1 MKAVQISNTPSGY
14 VICERACPLK
24 TNAVNLTEKE
34 YLLPGNRTCPGCS
47 LSLAY
52 RHILKA
58 LEGQVIVTVP
68 ASCLTVLHGMYPV
81 TSVDVPC
88 VNTPFASTG
97 ASATGLVAGLKAL
110 GRKEVT
116 VLAIAG
122 DGGTYD
128 IGIQAL
134 SGAAE
139 RQEDFI
145 FICYDNEGYM
155 NTGNQRSGSTP
166 LGAIS
171 GTTPMLGKQQ
181 NQKDMLAIMEA
192 HGIPYVAA
200 ASATHPL
207 DLYEK
212 VRKAKTIKGT
222 RFIHVFTPCPPG
234 WRFSF
239 SDTIRMGE
247 LAVQTGWVVLYEV
260 EDGAFRLTSA
270 SESIAR
276 KGTLRPLREYLMEQ
290 GRFSNV
296 TEEQISELQERVN
309 ARWKRC
315 LDRVTNL

>member
-1 MKAVQISNTPSGY
+1 LKA
-14 VICERACPLK
+14 
-24 TNAVNLTEKE
+24 NAVNLTEVE
-34 YLLPGNRTCPGCS
+34 YLLPGNRTCPGCA

-68 ASCLTVLHGMYPV
+68 ASCLTVLHGMYPI
-81 TSVDVPC
+81 TSVNVPC

-110 GRKEVT
+110 GRKGLT

-122 DGGTYD
+122 DGGTHD

-145 FICYDNEGYM
+145 YICYDNEGYM

-171 GTTPMLGKQQ
+171 GTTPILGKQQ
-181 NQKDMLAIMEA
+181 NQKDLTAIMEA
-192 HGIPYVAA
+192 HSIPYVATA
-200 ASATHPL
+200 NATYPL
-207 DLYEK
+207 DLYQK
-212 VRKAKTIKGT
+212 VRKAKAIEGT

-234 WRFSF
+234 WRFPF
-239 SDTIRMGE
+239 SDTIRIGE

-260 EDGAFRLTSA
+260 EDGTFRFTSA

-276 KGTLRPLREYLMEQ
+276 RGNLRPLRDYLTEQ
-290 GRFSNV
+290 GRFNNI
-296 TEEQISELQERVN
+296 TLEQIDELQDWVN
-309 ARWKRC
+309 TRWKRC
-315 LDRVTNL
+315 LNRATNL

>member
-1 MKAVQISNTPSGY
+1 M
-14 VICERACPLK
+14 K
-24 TNAVNLTEKE
+24 TNAVNLPEIE
-34 YLLPGNRTCPGCS
+34 YLLPGNRACPGCA

-58 LEGQVIVTVP
+58 LDGQVIVTVP

-81 TSVDVPC
+81 TSVNVPC
-88 VNTPFASTG
+88 VNTPFASTA

-110 GRKEVT
+110 GRKGVT

-139 RQEDFI
+139 RGEDFI
-145 FICYDNEGYM
+145 YICYDNEGYM

-166 LGAIS
+166 MGAIS
-171 GTTPMLGKQQ
+171 GTTPILGKRQ
-181 NQKDMLAIMEA
+181 NQKDMTAIMEA
-192 HGIPYVAA
+192 HGIPYVATA
-200 ASATHPL
+200 NASYPL
-207 DLYEK
+207 DLYQK
-212 VRKAKTIKGT
+212 VSKAKAIEGT

-234 WRFSF
+234 WRFPF
-239 SDTIRMGE
+239 SDTIRIGE

-260 EDGAFRLTSA
+260 EDGTFRLTSA

-276 KGTLRPLREYLMEQ
+276 KGELRPLREFLMEQ
-290 GRFSNV
+290 ERFKNIK
-296 TEEQISELQERVN
+296 EEQINELQDRVN

-315 LDRVTNL
+315 VERAANL

>member
-1 MKAVQISNTPSGY
+1 
-14 VICERACPLK
+14 LK
-24 TNAVNLTEKE
+24 TNAVNLPEIE
-34 YLLPGNRTCPGCS
+34 YLLPGNRTCPGCA

-58 LEGQVIVTVP
+58 LDGQVIVTVP

-81 TSVDVPC
+81 TSVNVPC
-88 VNTPFASTG
+88 VNTPFAYTA

-110 GRKEVT
+110 GRKGVT

-122 DGGTYD
+122 DGGTHD

-139 RQEDFI
+139 RGEDFI
-145 FICYDNEGYM
+145 YICYDNEGYM

-171 GTTPMLGKQQ
+171 GTTPILGKQQ
-181 NQKDMLAIMEA
+181 NQKDMTAIMEA
-192 HGIPYVAA
+192 HGIPYIATA
-200 ASATHPL
+200 NASYPL
-207 DLYEK
+207 DLYQK
-212 VRKAKTIKGT
+212 VSKAKAIEGT

-234 WRFSF
+234 WRFPF
-239 SDTIRMGE
+239 SDTIEIGE

-260 EDGAFRLTSA
+260 EGGVFRLTSA

-276 KGTLRPLREYLMEQ
+276 KGNLKPVKEFLMEQ
-290 GRFSNV
+290 GRFNSI
-296 TEEQISELQERVN
+296 TQEQINELQERVN

-315 LDRVTNL
+315 VERAANL

>member
-1 MKAVQISNTPSGY
+1 M
-14 VICERACPLK
+14 K
-24 TNAVNLTEKE
+24 TNAVNITEKE
-34 YLLPGNRTCPGCS
+34 YLLQGNRTCPGCA

-58 LEGQVIVTVP
+58 LEGQVIATVP

-81 TSVDVPC
+81 TSVTVPC
-88 VNTPFASTG
+88 VNTPFASTA

-110 GRKEVT
+110 GKEGVT

-122 DGGTYD
+122 DGGTHD

-134 SGAAE
+134 SAAAE
-139 RQEDFI
+139 RQNDFLY
-145 FICYDNEGYM
+145 ICYDNEGYM

-171 GTTPMLGKQQ
+171 GTTPIMGKQQ
-181 NQKDMLAIMEA
+181 NQKDIAAIMEA
-192 HGIPYVAA
+192 HGIPYVATA
-200 ASATHPL
+200 NASYPL

-212 VRKAKTIKGT
+212 VRKARMIRGT

-234 WRFSF
+234 WSFPF
-239 SDTIRMGE
+239 SDTIKIGK
-247 LAVQTGWVVLYEV
+247 LAVETGWVILYEV
-260 EDGAFRLTSA
+260 EDGIFRLTSA

-276 KGTLRPLREYLMEQ
+276 RGNLKPLREYLKEQ
-290 GRFSNV
+290 GRFKNI
-296 TEEQISELQERVN
+296 TEEQINELQGWVN

-315 LDRVTNL
+315 LDRAVNL

>member
-1 MKAVQISNTPSGY
+1 M
-14 VICERACPLK
+14 K
-24 TNAVNLTEKE
+24 TNAVNLPERE
-34 YLLPGNRTCPGCS
+34 YLLPGNRTCPGCA

-81 TSVDVPC
+81 TAVNVPC
-88 VNTPFASTG
+88 VNTPFASTA
-97 ASATGLVAGLKAL
+97 ASATGLVVGLKAL
-110 GRKEVT
+110 GRKGLT

-122 DGGTYD
+122 DGGTHD

-139 RQEDFI
+139 RGEDFI
-145 FICYDNEGYM
+145 YICYDNEGYM

-171 GTTPMLGKQQ
+171 GTTPILGKRQ
-181 NQKDMLAIMEA
+181 NQKDMTAIMEA
-192 HGIPYVAA
+192 HGIPYVATA
-200 ASATHPL
+200 NASYPL
-207 DLYEK
+207 DLYQK
-212 VRKAKTIKGT
+212 VSKAKAIEGT

-234 WRFSF
+234 WRFPF
-239 SDTIRMGE
+239 SDTIEIGE

-260 EDGAFRLTSA
+260 EGGIFHLTSA

-276 KGTLRPLREYLMEQ
+276 KGNLRPVREFLMKQ
-290 GRFSNV
+290 GRFNSI
-296 TEEQISELQERVN
+296 TQEQINELQERIS
-309 ARWKRC
+309 ARWKRYVE
-315 LDRVTNL
+315 RATNL

>member
-1 MKAVQISNTPSGY
+1 MKF
-14 VICERACPLK
+14 
-24 TNAVNLTEKE
+24 NAVNLTEVE
-34 YLLPGNRTCPGCS
+34 YLLPGNRTCPGCA

-68 ASCLTVLHGMYPV
+68 ASCLTVLHGMYPI
-81 TSVDVPC
+81 TSVNVPC

-110 GRKEVT
+110 GRKGLT

-122 DGGTYD
+122 DGGTHD

-145 FICYDNEGYM
+145 YICYDNEGYM

-171 GTTPMLGKQQ
+171 GTTPILGKQQ
-181 NQKDMLAIMEA
+181 NQKDLAAIMEA
-192 HGIPYVAA
+192 HGLPYVATA
-200 ASATHPL
+200 NASYPL
-207 DLYEK
+207 DLYQK
-212 VRKAKTIKGT
+212 VRKAKAIRGT

-234 WRFSF
+234 WHFSF
-239 SDTIRMGE
+239 SDTIKIGE
-247 LAVQTGWVVLYEV
+247 LAVQTGWVVLYEI
-260 EDGAFRLTSA
+260 EDGTFRLTSA

-276 KGTLRPLREYLMEQ
+276 KGNLRPLREYLMEQ
-290 GRFSNV
+290 GRFSNI
-296 TEEQISELQERVN
+296 TQEQIDKLQDWVN

-315 LDRVTNL
+315 LDRDTNL

>member
-1 MKAVQISNTPSGY
+1 M
-14 VICERACPLK
+14 K
-24 TNAVNLTEKE
+24 TNAVNMTEKE
-34 YLLPGNRTCPGCS
+34 YLLPGNRTCPGCA

-52 RHILKA
+52 RYILKA
-58 LEGQVIVTVP
+58 FEGQVIVTVP

-81 TSVDVPC
+81 TSVNVPC
-88 VNTPFASTG
+88 VNTPFPSTA

-110 GRKEVT
+110 GKEGVA
-116 VLAIAG
+116 VLAVAG

-134 SGAAE
+134 SAAAE
-139 RQEDFI
+139 RQNDFL

-171 GTTPMLGKQQ
+171 GTTPILGKQQ
-181 NQKDMLAIMEA
+181 NQKDLAAIMEA
-192 HGIPYVAA
+192 HGIPYVATA
-200 ASATHPL
+200 NASYPL

-212 VRKAKTIKGT
+212 VVKAKAIRGT

-234 WRFSF
+234 WTFPF
-239 SDTIRMGE
+239 GDTIKIGR
-247 LAVQTGWVVLYEV
+247 LAVETGWVILYEV
-260 EDGAFRLTSA
+260 ENGIFRLTAA

-276 KGTLRPLREYLMEQ
+276 KGNLKPLSEYIMGQ
-290 GRFSNV
+290 GRFKNI
-296 TEEQISELQERVN
+296 TEEQINELQSWVN

-315 LDRVTNL
+315 LNRAGDSQRLAGP

>member
-1 MKAVQISNTPSGY
+1 M
-14 VICERACPLK
+14 K
-24 TNAVNLTEKE
+24 TNAVNLTETE
-34 YLLPGNRTCPGCS
+34 YLLPGNRTCPGCA

-81 TSVDVPC
+81 TSVNVPC

-110 GRKEVT
+110 GKKGLT
-116 VLAIAG
+116 VLAFAG
-122 DGGTYD
+122 DGGTHD

-139 RQEDFI
+139 RQDDFI
-145 FICYDNEGYM
+145 YICYDNEGYM

-171 GTTPMLGKQQ
+171 GTTPILGKQQ
-181 NQKDMLAIMEA
+181 HQKDITAIMEA
-192 HGIPYVAA
+192 HGIPYVATTN
-200 ASATHPL
+200 ASYPL

-212 VRKAKTIKGT
+212 VRKAKAIMGT
-222 RFIHVFTPCPPG
+222 RFIHLFIPCPPG
-234 WRFSF
+234 WRFPF
-239 SDTIRMGE
+239 SDTVRIGE
-247 LAVQTGWVVLYEV
+247 LAVETGWVVLYEV
-260 EDGAFRLTSA
+260 EDGTFRLTSA

-276 KGTLRPLREYLMEQ
+276 KGNLKPLREYLMTQ
-290 GRFSNV
+290 GRFKNI
-296 TEEQISELQERVN
+296 TEEQINQLQGWVN
-309 ARWKRC
+309 DRWKRF
-315 LDRVTNL
+315 LERATNL

>member
-1 MKAVQISNTPSGY
+1 M
-14 VICERACPLK
+14 R

-34 YLLPGNRTCPGCS
+34 YLLPGNRACPGCA

-58 LEGQVIVTVP
+58 LEGRAIVTVP
-68 ASCLTVLHGMYPV
+68 ASCLTVLHGMYPI
-81 TSVDVPC
+81 TSVNVPC
-88 VNTPFASTG
+88 VNTPFASTA

-110 GRKEVT
+110 GRKGLT

-122 DGGTYD
+122 DGGTHD

-139 RQEDFI
+139 RHSDFI
-145 FICYDNEGYM
+145 YVCYDNEGYM

-171 GTTPMLGKQQ
+171 GTTPILGKQQ
-181 NQKDMLAIMEA
+181 NQKDITAIMEA
-192 HGIPYVAA
+192 HGIPYVATANA
-200 ASATHPL
+200 AYPL

-212 VRKAKTIKGT
+212 VRKARAIEGT

-234 WRFSF
+234 WRFSM
-239 SDTIRMGE
+239 SDSIKIGE
-247 LAVQTGWVVLYEV
+247 LAVETGWVILYEV
-260 EDGAFRLTSA
+260 ENGIFRLTSA

-276 KGTLRPLREYLMEQ
+276 KGNLKPLSEYLGQQ
-290 GRFSNV
+290 GRFKNI
-296 TEEQISELQERVN
+296 TQEQIDSLQDWVS

-315 LDRVTNL
+315 LRRAVSS